1 MCRKP
6 TSAELEILD
15 VLWERGAATVREV
28 YEILSARQ
36 RPTVYTTVLKL
47 MQIMRE
53 KGLVERDSTS
63 KAHVYR
69 ARASQAETQKSLVS
83 DLLEKAF
90 RGSALKLVQHVLET
104 KPASAE
110 ELAEIRRSDQ
120 FVRHIESKDGPASLQ
135 PAQDLI

>member
-1 MCRKP
+1 MSRKP

-28 YEILSARQ
+28 YEILHARE

-47 MQIMRE
+47 LQIMHE
-53 KGLVERDSTS
+53 KDLVERDSS
-63 KAHVYR
+63 AKAHIYR
-69 ARASQAETQKSLVS
+69 ARISQDETQKGLVS

-110 ELAEIRRSDQ
+110 ELSEIR
-120 FVRHIESKDGPASLQ
+120 K
-135 PAQDLI
+135 LIAEAEKKGENG